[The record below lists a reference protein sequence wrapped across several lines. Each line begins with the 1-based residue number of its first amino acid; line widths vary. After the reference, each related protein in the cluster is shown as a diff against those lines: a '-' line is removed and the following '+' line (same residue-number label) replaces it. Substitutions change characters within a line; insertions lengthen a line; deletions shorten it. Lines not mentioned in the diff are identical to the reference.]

1 MSRPEFATTA
11 KFKSRNNK
19 GKHLIGLPATEAVI
33 THGLE
38 LISAFIAD
46 YCWTIDFDEMLD
58 QLLHYSYEAKRKFD
72 IVAALSMVE
81 IADEEL
87 SGIAPSEANKA
98 QREWRDFGYY
108 RDENGH
114 IKFGELPGR

>member
-1 MSRPEFATTA
+1 
-11 KFKSRNNK
+11 
-19 GKHLIGLPATEAVI
+19 
-33 THGLE
+33 
-38 LISAFIAD
+38 
-46 YCWTIDFDEMLD
+46 MLD

-98 QREWRDFGYY
+98 QRE
-108 RDENGH
+108 
-114 IKFGELPGR
+114 